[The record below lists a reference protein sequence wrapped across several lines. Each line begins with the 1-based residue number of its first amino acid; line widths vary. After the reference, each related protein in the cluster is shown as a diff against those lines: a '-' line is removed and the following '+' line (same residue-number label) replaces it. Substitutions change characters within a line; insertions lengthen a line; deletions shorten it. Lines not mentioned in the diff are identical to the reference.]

1 MSFGMGSGGTS
12 ARLSYFD
19 DKSNLQHKQENPNK
33 AYNNGKCKNCSCKAK
48 KQKGF
53 GLFKKIFFR
62 KPQ

>member
-19 DKSNLQHKQENPNK
+19 DKSNLQHKQENP
-33 AYNNGKCKNCSCKAK
+33 GKCKDCSCKAK
-48 KQKGF
+48 KQKGL